1 MNKRYISLTIILLI
15 AIGGLPTFMGQTH
28 LEIPEIVNGEHGCYQ
43 LKLLQSVDETLQPS
57 QAATYYPPGGIR
69 DDCIY
74 ILDISGRDL
83 NCQECDDECQ
93 ELCAEYYAII
103 KFKNEEKIY
112 LPKEGE
118 MYASCSGDSISFWL
132 PIPGTIWKEVEY
144 IQVINDAQTSKCGIS
159 YSWKLYSYCPCSGKQ
174 ALYPKVDIEQFSVT
188 GGATIIKDGK
198 ILTNFNVIP
207 GVQQTFIQVE
217 NRGFFTQK
225 DVKVKVI
232 GLPQG
237 VNVSIYPESQIV
249 KAHNLGTYQATFE
262 VGPNVPSGTYKITM
276 IAYSDNG
283 VFDTIQLELIIP

>member
-1 MNKRYISLTIILLI
+1 MKHYSRAKQLLI
-15 AIGGLPTFMGQTH
+15 T
-28 LEIPEIVNGEHGCYQ
+28 
-43 LKLLQSVDETLQPS
+43 
-57 QAATYYPPGGIR
+57 PPGGIR

-262 VGPNVPSGTYKITM
+262 VGPNVSSGTYKITM